1 MTEGSSLPPSS
12 LLPFPSP
19 LLPPPS
25 SHVCLAVLL
34 LLRCWSHFRKDP
46 HPCSHKVNRQVGWRE
61 GGRSLLNVVWGL
73 DVVWGLAGLWG
84 PGCWCEALDAV
95 WGSRQT
101 GCGPWTRCGLWTRR
115 GALDAG
121 VGLWTLVWGL
131 DTVWALDAG
140 VELWTRCGP
149 WTRCGVWMWCGAL
162 DRVWG
167 LDAVWPP
174 CSLLLDPRRGM
185 RGRRELRPS
194 QDSGLR
200 MEEPFPGIRGRA
212 GRGSGFQ
219 GETQSVGSQVSQ
231 LSAH

>member
-19 LLPPPS
+19 LLPLPS
-25 SHVCLAVLL
+25 SHVYLAVLL

-46 HPCSHKVNRQVGWRE
+46 HPCSHKVNRQVGRRE
-61 GGRSLLNVVWGL
+61 GGRSLLDVVWGLDAVWGL
-73 DVVWGLAGLWG
+73 DVVWGLDAAWGLDAVWGLDGLWG
-84 PGCWCEALDAV
+84 PGRGV
-95 WGSRQT
+95 RV
-101 GCGPWTRCGLWTRR
+101 WTRCG
-115 GALDAG
+115 ALDRQG

-131 DTVWALDAG
+131 DAG
-140 VELWTRCGP
+140 VGSGRGVGLWTGCGP
-149 WTRCGVWMWCGAL
+149 WTRCGA
-162 DRVWG
+162 

-200 MEEPFPGIRGRA
+200 MKEPFPGIRGGA
-212 GRGSGFQ
+212 GRGSGFR
-219 GETQSVGSQVSQ
+219 GETQSVGAQVSQ

>member
-61 GGRSLLNVVWGL
+61 GRRSLLNVVWGL

-95 WGSRQT
+95 WG
-101 GCGPWTRCGLWTRR
+101 
-115 GALDAG
+115 
-121 VGLWTLVWGL
+121 L

-140 VELWTRCGP
+140 VELWMWCGP